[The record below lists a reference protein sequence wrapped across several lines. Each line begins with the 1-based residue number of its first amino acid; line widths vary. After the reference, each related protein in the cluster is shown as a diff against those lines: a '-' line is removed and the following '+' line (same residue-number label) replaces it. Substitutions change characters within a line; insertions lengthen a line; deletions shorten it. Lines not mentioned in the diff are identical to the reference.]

1 MLISAVL
8 VPLIMLAAVLAPNW
22 YQAWKAY
29 SESVRLPVP
38 APDPSDA
45 EVPAGRRGRWSSELS
60 RLRNR
65 RPQD

>member
-22 YQAWKAY
+22 YRAWKTY
-29 SESVRLPVP
+29 SESVRLPVSP
-38 APDPSDA
+38 PEASEA
-45 EVPAGRRGRWSSELS
+45 VGGHRRSRWSTELA

-65 RPQD
+65 WTQN

>member
-22 YQAWKAY
+22 YQAWKTY
-29 SESVRLPVP
+29 CESVRLPMP
-38 APDPSDA
+38 APEGDEAVGD
-45 EVPAGRRGRWSSELS
+45 RRGRWPAELA